1 MKNFSISKLAEMI
14 LTQRKL
20 LGLTQ
25 QELANALN
33 VSKVTVCNWETGKT
47 EPSLSQLI
55 LISKLSGIPMDY
67 ILVPLKSNIKG
78 LRKEVV

>member
-1 MKNFSISKLAEMI
+1 MIRISLAAARVNARM
-14 LTQRKL
+14 
-20 LGLTQ
+20 TQ
-25 QELANALN
+25 QELAKALN

-67 ILVPLKSNIKG
+67 IFVPLKSNIKG

>member
-1 MKNFSISKLAEMI
+1 MIRISLAAARVNARM
-14 LTQRKL
+14 
-20 LGLTQ
+20 TQ

-67 ILVPLKSNIKG
+67 IFVPLKSDING

>member
-1 MKNFSISKLAEMI
+1 MIRISLAAARVNARM
-14 LTQRKL
+14 
-20 LGLTQ
+20 TQ

-67 ILVPLKSNIKG
+67 IFVPLKSNIKG
-78 LRKEVV
+78 IRKEVV

>member
-1 MKNFSISKLAEMI
+1 MIRISLAAARVNARM
-14 LTQRKL
+14 
-20 LGLTQ
+20 TQ

-67 ILVPLKSNIKG
+67 IFVPLKSDING
-78 LRKEVV
+78 LRKDVV